1 MSANDPKQ
9 TSSKLPLDY
18 FIDLREQR
26 RWDSETERFR
36 RFHVDRDLKFC
47 RLLDR

>member
-1 MSANDPKQ
+1 MSAFDPKQ
-9 TSSKLPLDY
+9 TSSKLLLDY
-18 FIDLREQR
+18 FIDLRDQR